1 MPGLRFIPFVRHPI
15 VLAAVASLA
24 TLAVPSAAHALD
36 WNFSFVFDNGDTAS
50 GAMTT
55 GGTSAVAGQTYT
67 ITAISGTFKGES
79 ITGLSS
85 IYPTS
90 NQFEWTGASPS
101 FKVNDGISW
110 ITSTYTAEI
119 VQLTGSGFNYP
130 THWIISGIGSGNLTS
145 FSISPV
151 SSSPAAAPGPLPL
164 LGAGA
169 AFSMSRRLRRRIFR
183 ADLSGVAGSLP
194 SRG

>member
-1 MPGLRFIPFVRHPI
+1 MRHPF
-15 VLAAVASLA
+15 VLAAVVSLA

-36 WNFSFVFDNGDTAS
+36 WNFSFSFNNGDTAS
-50 GAMTT
+50 GTMTT
-55 GGTSAVAGQTYT
+55 GGTSAVAGQTYS
-67 ITAISGTFKGES
+67 ISAISGTFKGES
-79 ITGLSS
+79 ITGLDSNTLRP
-85 IYPTS
+85 IS
-90 NQFEWTGASPS
+90 NQFEWTGGSPS
-101 FKVNDGISW
+101 FKVYSGIGW
-110 ITSTYTAEI
+110 TTPTYTALI
-119 VQLTGSGFNYP
+119 RQGSTSVTSFGYP
-130 THWIISGIGSGNLTS
+130 SAWELMSPAGLNANALTS

-169 AFSMSRRLRRRIFR
+169 AFSMSRRLRRRISR

>member
-1 MPGLRFIPFVRHPI
+1 MRHPF

-36 WNFSFVFDNGDTAS
+36 WNFSFSFNNGDTAS
-50 GAMTT
+50 GTMTT

-67 ITAISGTFKGES
+67 ISAISGTFKGQS
-79 ITGLSS
+79 ITGLVTGSS
-85 IYPTS
+85 SEIY
-90 NQFEWTGASPS
+90 NQFEWTGGSPS
-101 FKVNDGISW
+101 FKIANGIGW
-110 ITSTYTAEI
+110 ATSSFIAAI
-119 VQLTGSGFNYP
+119 SRGGSGFDYP
-130 THWIISGIGSGNLTS
+130 GGWFISGVSQGNLTS
-145 FSISPV
+145 YSISPPV

-169 AFSMSRRLRRRIFR
+169 AFSMSRRLRRRISR
-183 ADLSGVAGSLP
+183 ADRAGVAGSLP